1 MIALHIPIT
10 AMLIGIVLRG
20 SAFVFRKYDSTEDA
34 VQRRWSTIF
43 GIARFF
49 TPFFQG
55 LTLGALTTGA
65 IHFVGD
71 QVVTGF
77 FAGWLTPF
85 ALTCGLFALAL
96 FAFLAAAYMTV
107 DLQDQPDLQND
118 FRLRAIRA
126 QTALIPLA
134 IIVFTT
140 SKYGAPLMFHGL
152 TNWWAPLLLGWTAL
166 SAITV
171 TLALW
176 FRKFYLARIAAVY
189 DPTIG
194 EACLKFDQI
203 FRRPRGMYL
212 SITRKGHV
220 REVLHNWPVKD
231 VRFICVTNAGRI
243 LGLGD
248 LGANGM
254 GIPIG
259 KLQLYTAAAGV
270 PPEGLLPMYLDA
282 GTNNET
288 YLQDPLYVGLRQKRP
303 SKEELY
309 AFVDEFVEAV
319 QEVFPNCCIHFEDWT
334 GVDAVA
340 LLARYRNKIS
350 CYNDDIQGTAGVTLA
365 GLINALKITGGQLKD
380 QRILFLGAGSAAI
393 GLADLIVSA
402 LGQQGVAPNVA
413 RQQIRLFDTQGLV
426 VAGRPSLAAYKLPY
440 AHKLP
445 PSKPFN
451 HLDLATE
458 YPQIVAAIEDFKP
471 TILIGVS
478 TVGKLFSQEVVE
490 AMSRINERPI
500 IFALSNPIE
509 KHECLPEDAYA
520 WSGGRVVYAGG
531 VQFPPVHIGGQ
542 TFLPSQANNLYIFPA
557 VGMAIYAT
565 NAKRVTDEMF
575 IEAARAVA
583 DQVTPEQLK
592 LGMLFPPQSDIL
604 EVEIQ
609 TATRV
614 AKVIFDDDLARVKR
628 PANLRSW
635 IEGQV
640 YHPQY

>member
-1 MIALHIPIT
+1 MSNTTTEKPVFNPST
-10 AMLIGIVLRG
+10 GNGKRGIDVLRDP
-20 SAFVFRKYDSTEDA
+20 SINKSTGFTEAERQALGLVGLVPEVTESIETQLSRVLQQLKHKATDLD
-34 VQRRWSTIF
+34 RFIYLMNLLDTNETLFYHTLMSDP
-43 GIARFF
+43 ARF
-49 TPFFQG
+49 
-55 LTLGALTTGA
+55 LE
-65 IHFVGD
+65 I
-71 QVVTGF
+71 
-77 FAGWLTPF
+77 
-85 ALTCGLFALAL
+85 
-96 FAFLAAAYMTV
+96 
-107 DLQDQPDLQND
+107 
-118 FRLRAIRA
+118 
-126 QTALIPLA
+126 
-134 IIVFTT
+134 
-140 SKYGAPLMFHGL
+140 
-152 TNWWAPLLLGWTAL
+152 
-166 SAITV
+166 
-171 TLALW
+171 
-176 FRKFYLARIAAVY
+176 VY

-194 EACLKFDQI
+194 EACLKFDHI
-203 FRRPRGMYL
+203 FRLPHGMYL

-220 REVLHNWPVKD
+220 REVLRNWPVKD

-282 GTNNET
+282 GTNNEA

-303 SKEELY
+303 ATEELY
-309 AFVDEFVEAV
+309 AFVDEFVDAV

-334 GVDAVA
+334 GTDAIA
-340 LLARYRNKIS
+340 LLARYRNKVS

-365 GLINALKITGGQLKD
+365 GLIKAHKITGGQLKE

-402 LGQQGVAPNVA
+402 LGQQDVAPEAA

-426 VAGRPSLAAYKLPY
+426 VAGRPGLATHKLPY

-445 PSKPFN
+445 PSKPFD

-471 TILIGVS
+471 TALIGVS
-478 TVGKLFSQEVVE
+478 TVGKLFSREIVA
-490 AMSRINERPI
+490 AMSRINQRPI

-509 KHECLPEDAYA
+509 KHEVLPGDAYA
-520 WSGGRVVYAGG
+520 WSEGRVVYAGG
-531 VQFPPVHIGGQ
+531 VQFPPVHLDEK

-575 IEAARAVA
+575 IEAAHAVA
-583 DQVTPEQLK
+583 DQVTPEHLK
-592 LGMLFPPQSDIL
+592 LGMLYPPQSDIL
-604 EVEIQ
+604 DVEIK
-609 TATRV
+609 TAARV
-614 AKVIFDDDLARVKR
+614 AKLVFDSGLARVDR
-628 PANLRSW
+628 PADMEAFIR
-635 IEGQV
+635 EHV
-640 YHPQY
+640 YKPEYRKLI

>member
-1 MIALHIPIT
+1 MQEKQTPSAKS
-10 AMLIGIVLRG
+10 LRG
-20 SAFVFRKYDSTEDA
+20 IDVLNNPNLNKGTAFNPKEREDLGL
-34 VQRRWSTIF
+34 VGLLPD
-43 GIARFF
+43 GIETLDRQVERVLGHLAQKPTDLERYIYLMGLADRNETLFYKVLMSDPARF
-49 TPFFQG
+49 
-55 LTLGALTTGA
+55 LE
-65 IHFVGD
+65 I
-71 QVVTGF
+71 
-77 FAGWLTPF
+77 
-85 ALTCGLFALAL
+85 
-96 FAFLAAAYMTV
+96 
-107 DLQDQPDLQND
+107 
-118 FRLRAIRA
+118 
-126 QTALIPLA
+126 
-134 IIVFTT
+134 
-140 SKYGAPLMFHGL
+140 
-152 TNWWAPLLLGWTAL
+152 
-166 SAITV
+166 
-171 TLALW
+171 
-176 FRKFYLARIAAVY
+176 VY

-194 EACLKFDQI
+194 EVCLKFDHI
-203 FRRPRGMYL
+203 YRRPRGMYL

-220 REVLHNWPVKD
+220 KEVLRNWPVKD

-288 YLQDPLYVGLRQKRP
+288 YLQEPLYVGLRQRRP
-303 SKEELY
+303 ASEELY

-340 LLARYRNKIS
+340 LLARYRNKVS

-402 LGQQGVAPNVA
+402 LGQEGASPVVA
-413 RQQIRLFDTQGLV
+413 RQQIRLFDSQGLV
-426 VAGRPSLAAYKLPY
+426 VAGRQGLA

-445 PSKPFN
+445 FAHKLSPSKPFN

-520 WSGGRVVYAGG
+520 WSGGKVVYAGG

-614 AKVIFDDDLARVKR
+614 AKLIFDADLARVER

>member
-1 MIALHIPIT
+1 MQEKQTPSTKSLRGIDVLNNPNLNKGT
-10 AMLIGIVLRG
+10 AFNPKEREDLGLVGLLPDGIETLDRQVERVLGHLAQKPTDLERYIYLIGLADRNETLFYKVLM
-20 SAFVFRKYDSTEDA
+20 SDP
-34 VQRRWSTIF
+34 
-43 GIARFF
+43 ARF
-49 TPFFQG
+49 
-55 LTLGALTTGA
+55 LE
-65 IHFVGD
+65 I
-71 QVVTGF
+71 
-77 FAGWLTPF
+77 
-85 ALTCGLFALAL
+85 
-96 FAFLAAAYMTV
+96 
-107 DLQDQPDLQND
+107 
-118 FRLRAIRA
+118 
-126 QTALIPLA
+126 
-134 IIVFTT
+134 
-140 SKYGAPLMFHGL
+140 
-152 TNWWAPLLLGWTAL
+152 
-166 SAITV
+166 
-171 TLALW
+171 
-176 FRKFYLARIAAVY
+176 VY

-194 EACLKFDQI
+194 EACLKFDHI
-203 FRRPRGMYL
+203 YRRPRGMYL

-220 REVLHNWPVKD
+220 KEVLRNWPVKD

-288 YLQDPLYVGLRQKRP
+288 YLQDPLYVGLRQRRP
-303 SKEELY
+303 ASEELY

-340 LLARYRNKIS
+340 LLARYRNKVS

-365 GLINALKITGGQLKD
+365 GMINALKITGGQLKD

-402 LGQQGVAPNVA
+402 LGQEGASPVVA
-413 RQQIRLFDTQGLV
+413 RQQIRLFDSQGLV
-426 VAGRPSLAAYKLPY
+426 VAGRPGLA

-445 PSKPFN
+445 FAHKLSPSKPFN

-520 WSGGRVVYAGG
+520 WSGGKVVYAGG

-614 AKVIFDDDLARVKR
+614 AKLIFDANLARMER